1 MENMKSIEALLE
13 KYYRGETST
22 AEEGMLREYFATAD
36 VPEHLA
42 ADAEL
47 LGFFRS
53 QQEAGLPAGIQERLE
68 DMIERKTERPSLDR
82 PILVFTRWR
91 NYWISGAAAVILLL
105 LALFLDTQIRKN
117 PSLQATGDTYED
129 PYLAYAEAK
138 RVLYFVSE
146 KMNTG
151 TEPLKEIQKL
161 ESGKQFVQPVF
172 SFGSG
177 LQKLEYFSTIE
188 KTKELLSK

>member
-1 MENMKSIEALLE
+1 MEELNSIEALLE

-22 AEEGMLREYFATAD
+22 VEEGMLREFFAAGN

-47 LGFFRS
+47 FGFFRV
-53 QQEAGLPAGIQERLE
+53 QQGGKLPGELQNRLE
-68 DMIERKTERPSLDR
+68 DIIDEKTKRTIPAFSQ
-82 PILVFTRWR
+82 WR
-91 NYWISGAAAVILLL
+91 YYWISGAAAVILLL
-105 LALFLDTQIRKN
+105 MALFLDSQIKKR

-138 RVLYFVSE
+138 RVLYFVSD

-151 TEPLKEIQKL
+151 RKPLQNIEKL
-161 ESGKQFVQPVF
+161 ESGKQFMQPVF
-172 SFGSG
+172 SIGTG

-188 KTKELLSK
+188 KTKKLISK

>member
-1 MENMKSIEALLE
+1 MEHMNSIEALLAR
-13 KYYRGETST
+13 YYRGETSI
-22 AEEGMLREYFATAD
+22 AEEGVLREFFATGD

-47 LGFFRS
+47 FGFFRM
-53 QQEAGLPAGIQERLE
+53 QQEGGLPDHLQHRLE
-68 DMIERKTERPSLDR
+68 DMIDGKTGRS
-82 PILVFTRWR
+82 ITAFTKWR
-91 NYWISGAAAVILLL
+91 YYWISGAAAVILLL
-105 LALFLDTQIRKN
+105 LALFLDSQIRKR
-117 PSLQATGDTYED
+117 PSLQATGDTFED

-138 RVLYFVSE
+138 RVLYFVSD

-151 TEPLKEIQKL
+151 TEPLQNIKKL

-172 SFGSG
+172 SIGTG

-188 KTKELLSK
+188 RTKELLSK

>member
-1 MENMKSIEALLE
+1 
-13 KYYRGETST
+13 
-22 AEEGMLREYFATAD
+22 MLREFFATGD

-47 LGFFRS
+47 FGFFRL
-53 QQEAGLPAGIQERLE
+53 QQEGELSADLQNRLE
-68 DMIERKTERPSLDR
+68 AIIDEKTERSLSA
-82 PILVFTRWR
+82 FTKWR
-91 NYWISGAAAVILLL
+91 YYWISGAAAVILIM
-105 LALFLDTQIRKN
+105 LALFLDLQIKKR
-117 PSLQATGDTYED
+117 PSLQATRDTYED

-138 RVLYFVSE
+138 HVLYFVSD

-151 TEPLKEIQKL
+151 RKPLQNIEKL

-172 SFGSG
+172 SIGAG

-188 KTKELLSK
+188 RTKKLISK

>member
-1 MENMKSIEALLE
+1 MENMKCIEALLE

-22 AEEGMLREYFATAD
+22 AEEGILREYFATAD
-36 VPEHLA
+36 VPDHLA

-47 LGFFRS
+47 LGFFS
-53 QQEAGLPAGIQERLE
+53 TQQEAGMPDGLQERLE
-68 DMIERKTERPSLDR
+68 DMIDRKTMRSLS
-82 PILVFTRWR
+82 VFTRWR
-91 NYWISGAAAVILLL
+91 TYWISGAAAVILLL
-105 LALFLDTQIRKN
+105 LALFLDTRIRKD

-129 PYLAYAEAK
+129 PYIAYAEAK

-151 TEPLKEIQKL
+151 REPLKKIEKL
-161 ESGKQFVQPVF
+161 ESGKQFIQPVF
-172 SFGSG
+172 SIGSG

>member
-1 MENMKSIEALLE
+1 MEDLNSIEALLE
-13 KYYRGETST
+13 KYYNGETST
-22 AEEGMLREYFATAD
+22 AEEGMLRDFFSSGN
-36 VPEHLA
+36 VPDHLA

-47 LGFFRS
+47 FGFFRI
-53 QQEAGLPAGIQERLE
+53 QQESEMPGNLQARLE
-68 DMIERKTERPSLDR
+68 SLIDEKSVR
-82 PILVFTRWR
+82 SITAFSKWKY
-91 NYWISGAAAVILLL
+91 YWISGAAAVILLMM
-105 LALFLDTQIRKN
+105 ALFLDSQIKKR

-146 KMNTG
+146 KMSTG
-151 TEPLKEIQKL
+151 RKPLQNLEKL

-172 SFGSG
+172 SIGTG

-188 KTKELLSK
+188 KTKKLISK

>member
-1 MENMKSIEALLE
+1 MEDLKSIEALLE

-22 AEEGMLREYFATAD
+22 AEEATLRQFFTTGD

-47 LGFFRS
+47 LGFFRK
-53 QQEAGLPAGIQERLE
+53 QQEAGLRGSFQNRLE
-68 DMIERKTERPSLDR
+68 DMIERKAEKSISLFR
-82 PILVFTRWR
+82 SWR
-91 NYWISGAAAVILLL
+91 YYWISGAAVILLL
-105 LALFLDTQIRKN
+105 LALFLDIQIKKN
-117 PSLQATGDTYED
+117 PSFKATGDTYED

-138 RVLYFVSE
+138 RVLYYVSD

-151 TEPLKEIQKL
+151 TEPLQEIQKL
-161 ESGKQFVQPVF
+161 ESGKRFVQPFF
-172 SFGSG
+172 SIGSG
-177 LQKLEYFSTIE
+177 LQKLEYFSTID

>member
-1 MENMKSIEALLE
+1 MEDLNRIEALLE
-13 KYYRGETST
+13 NYYRGETSN
-22 AEEGMLREYFATAD
+22 AEEGMLRDFFSAGN
-36 VPEHLA
+36 VPDHLA

-47 LGFFRS
+47 FGFFRI
-53 QQEAGLPAGIQERLE
+53 QQESDMPGNLQDKLE
-68 DMIERKTERPSLDR
+68 DILDKKTERSIPAFS
-82 PILVFTRWR
+82 RWKY
-91 NYWISGAAAVILLL
+91 YWISGAAAVFLLL
-105 LALFLDTQIRKN
+105 MALFMDSQIKKR

-138 RVLYFVSE
+138 RVLYFVSD

-151 TEPLKEIQKL
+151 RKPLQNIEKL

-172 SFGSG
+172 SIGTG

-188 KTKELLSK
+188 KTKKLISK

>member
-1 MENMKSIEALLE
+1 MENMNRIEALLE
-13 KYYRGETST
+13 KYYNGETST
-22 AEEGMLREYFATAD
+22 AEESMLLEFFASGD

-47 LGFFRS
+47 FGYIRI
-53 QQEAGLPAGIQERLE
+53 QQDEGLPGDLQRRLE
-68 DMIERKTERPSLDR
+68 GMIEEKTTIS
-82 PILVFTRWR
+82 ISAFSKWKY
-91 NYWISGAAAVILLL
+91 YWISGAAAVILIL
-105 LALFLDTQIRKN
+105 LALFMDMQINKR
-117 PSLQATGDTYED
+117 PSLQATGDTFED

-138 RVLYFVSE
+138 RVLYLVSD

-151 TEPLKEIQKL
+151 RKPLQNLEKI

-172 SFGSG
+172 SIGTG

-188 KTKELLSK
+188 KTKELISK

>member
-1 MENMKSIEALLE
+1 MEDLNRIEALLE
-13 KYYRGETST
+13 KYYRGETSN
-22 AEEGMLREYFATAD
+22 AEEGMLRDFFSAGN
-36 VPEHLA
+36 VPDHLA

-47 LGFFRS
+47 FGFFRI
-53 QQEAGLPAGIQERLE
+53 QQESDMPGNLQDKLE
-68 DMIERKTERPSLDR
+68 DMLDKKTERSIPA
-82 PILVFTRWR
+82 FNKWR
-91 NYWISGAAAVILLL
+91 YYWISGAAAVLLLL
-105 LALFLDTQIRKN
+105 LALFMDSQIKKR

-138 RVLYFVSE
+138 RVLYFVSD

-151 TEPLKEIQKL
+151 RKPLQNIEKL

-172 SFGSG
+172 SIGTG

-188 KTKELLSK
+188 KTKKLLSK

>member
-1 MENMKSIEALLE
+1 MEDLNSIEALLE

-22 AEEGMLREYFATAD
+22 AEEGILREFFAAGN

-47 LGFFRS
+47 FGFFRI
-53 QQEAGLPAGIQERLE
+53 QHEGGLPADLQDRLE
-68 DMIERKTERPSLDR
+68 GMIDEKTVISIPVIS
-82 PILVFTRWR
+82 RWKY
-91 NYWISGAAAVILLL
+91 YWISGAAAVILVL
-105 LALFLDTQIRKN
+105 LALFMDSQIKKR
-117 PSLQATGDTYED
+117 PSLRATGDTYED

-138 RVLYFVSE
+138 RVLYFVSD

-151 TEPLKEIQKL
+151 RKPLQNIEKI

-172 SFGSG
+172 SFGTG
-177 LQKLEYFSTIE
+177 MQKLEYFNTIE
-188 KTKELLSK
+188 KTKKLISK

>member
-1 MENMKSIEALLE
+1 MEDLNSIEALLE

-22 AEEGMLREYFATAD
+22 AEEGILREFFAAGD

-47 LGFFRS
+47 FGFFRI
-53 QQEAGLPAGIQERLE
+53 QQEGVLPGDLQDRLE
-68 DMIERKTERPSLDR
+68 GMIDEKTVRS
-82 PILVFTRWR
+82 ISVFSQWK
-91 NYWISGAAAVILLL
+91 NYWISGAAAVILVL
-105 LALFLDTQIRKN
+105 LALFMDSQIKKR

-138 RVLYFVSE
+138 RVLYFVSD

-151 TEPLKEIQKL
+151 RKPLQNIEKL

-172 SFGSG
+172 SFGTG

-188 KTKELLSK
+188 KAKKLISK